1 MCLYPGEIKMNKIS
15 IGLLCISLI
24 FTQSS
29 YYGSTTAPV
38 TLAGGII
45 KAKHSQE
52 TAEKYKRKDCPVC
65 KGKGWYMSGDG
76 ILKIECTYCEL
87 DKKGTPVAIPATP
100 APPTSYRLS
109 NPNCVNGQCKPGTTI
124 RR

>member
-1 MCLYPGEIKMNKIS
+1 MSKLYIGLFC
-15 IGLLCISLI
+15 IGLL
-24 FTQSS
+24 FTQSH

-52 TAEKYKRKDCPVC
+52 NVEKYKRKDCPVC

-76 ILKIECTYCEL
+76 ILKIDCTYCEP
-87 DKKGTPVAIPATP
+87 DNGSISIGPIKSFTP
-100 APPTSYRLS
+100 APPP
-109 NPNCVNGQCKPGTTI
+109 PNNRYKTPIKNCPNNNCPI
-124 RR
+124 R

>member
-1 MCLYPGEIKMNKIS
+1 MERTKMNKLF
-15 IGLLCISLI
+15 IGLFCVALI

-45 KAKHSQE
+45 KAKHVQDSVS
-52 TAEKYKRKDCPVC
+52 KYKRKDCPVC

-76 ILKIECTYCEL
+76 ILKIDCTYCEE
-87 DKKGTPVAIPATP
+87 DKGSLSIGTIKSVTPIVPVPKTYSAPINCPDGNCPINKTP
-100 APPTSYRLS
+100 
-109 NPNCVNGQCKPGTTI
+109 

>member
-1 MCLYPGEIKMNKIS
+1 MNKLFV
-15 IGLLCISLI
+15 GLFCVSLL
-24 FTQSS
+24 FGQGS

-45 KAKHSQE
+45 KAKHTQEVSQ
-52 TAEKYKRKDCPVC
+52 KYKRKDCPVC

-76 ILKIECTYCEL
+76 ILKIDCTYCEA
-87 DKKGTPVAIPATP
+87 DTGTLSVGQIKSISPSVP
-100 APPTSYRLS
+100 APKAIINCPDGKCP
-109 NPNCVNGQCKPGTTI
+109 NPPKI

>member
-1 MCLYPGEIKMNKIS
+1 MNKIFVG
-15 IGLLCISLI
+15 IFCVGLL
-24 FTQSS
+24 FTQSQ

-45 KAKHSQE
+45 KAKHTQE
-52 TAEKYKRKDCPVC
+52 VSEKYKRKDCPVC

-76 ILKIECTYCEL
+76 ILKIDCTYCEP
-87 DKKGTPVAIPATP
+87 DKGSVSIGPIMSIAPTTPQY
-100 APPTSYRLS
+100 SYPS
-109 NPNCVNGQCKPGTTI
+109 VPNKNCTNGQCKPSTVI